1 MKQNDMTKPFDVAV
15 AQPVLELPETVPVE
29 GFVCF

>member
-1 MKQNDMTKPFDVAV
+1 MKQNDMTKPFDV